1 MAFMKV
7 ILKQDFEKLGNAGEI
22 VTVKNGYARNFL
34 FPQQIAYEATQ
45 SNMKKYE
52 EEKNKINFQMSKEVK
67 KAEKL
72 GQELEKVSCT
82 IAVAVGEEDKLFGSV
97 TSQDIA
103 AALQE
108 KGIELD
114 KRKILLEEPI
124 KALGIYTVPIKLHS
138 EVTANV
144 KVWVVKK

>member
-1 MAFMKV
+1 MKV
-7 ILKQDFEKLGNAGEI
+7 ILKQDYEKLGNAGDV

-34 FPQQIAYEATQ
+34 FPQQIAYEATP

-52 EEKNKINFQMSKEVK
+52 EEKKRLNFQMSKEVK

-97 TSQDIA
+97 TSQDIG
-103 AALQE
+103 AALNE
-108 KGIELD
+108 KGIEID

-124 KALGIYTVPIKLHS
+124 KALGIYTVPIKLHHD
-138 EVTANV
+138 VTANV

>member
-1 MAFMKV
+1 MKV
-7 ILKQDFEKLGNAGEI
+7 ILKQDFEKLGNAGDI

-34 FPQQIAYEATQ
+34 IPRQIAYEATPG
-45 SNMKKYE
+45 NLRRFE
-52 EEKNKINFQMSKEVK
+52 EEKKRQALQSNKEVK

-72 GQELEKVSCT
+72 AKELEKVSCT

-103 AALQE
+103 SALEE
-108 KGIELD
+108 KGMGID
-114 KRKILLEEPI
+114 RRKIQLEEPI
-124 KALGIYTVPIKLHS
+124 KSLGIYTVPVKLHP
-138 EVTANV
+138 EVTANI